1 VIATWVIL
9 AFLHKVPV
17 MIMGSFD
24 TKALCEAALTRVAA
38 DAKIKDQFPSAKFY
52 CVVKIEPEGV

>member
-17 MIMGSFD
+17 MIMGRFD
-24 TKALCEAALTRVAA
+24 TKSLCEAALVKVEA
-38 DAKIKDQFPSAKFY
+38 DPKIRAEFPSAQFY
-52 CVVKIEPEGV
+52 CVVKVDPN